1 MSGQGWKI
9 CIYNEFT
16 EDSDIVDPGTTLW
29 ESLHYLQML
38 WLQLAKEKI
47 DNVGRLK
54 SAAVGVFTSYKF
66 EKDSNQNFPLSVEL
80 VVKHLLECH
89 RV

>member
-1 MSGQGWKI
+1 
-9 CIYNEFT
+9 
-16 EDSDIVDPGTTLW
+16 
-29 ESLHYLQML
+29 ML